1 MTNHRTTANDVLNE
15 YFQHS
20 RGTATQWRYTDDCQ
34 STETISDAF
43 RELAYR
49 WKIFNKDDYW
59 IVSDDTNNPV
69 EPIGIEEII

>member
-20 RGTATQWRYTDDCQ
+20 RGTATQWSYIDNCQ

-43 RELAYR
+43 RELVSR
-49 WKIFNKDDYW
+49 WKIFKDDW
-59 IVSDDTNNPV
+59 NVSDDMNNLV
-69 EPIGIEEII
+69 QPIGIEEII

>member
-20 RGTATQWRYTDDCQ
+20 RGTATQWSYIDDCQ

-49 WKIFNKDDYW
+49 WKIFKDDW

-69 EPIGIEEII
+69 KPIGIEEII